1 MVHTLQ
7 SQRVNLR
14 HNKSDRSYINEV
26 LVDTLQSV
34 NNKDEKH
41 NVLNLY
47 SFLEDPK
54 TINIITSV
62 LALVSLSDLI

>member
-1 MVHTLQ
+1 MILY
-7 SQRVNLR
+7 
-14 HNKSDRSYINEV
+14 KNEV

-34 NNKDEKH
+34 KNKDKKH

-54 TINIITSV
+54 TNNIITSV
-62 LALVSLSDLI
+62 LALVSLFDLI

>member
-34 NNKDEKH
+34 NNKDKKH

-62 LALVSLSDLI
+62 LALVSLFDLI